1 MTCVGMDGQMRQ
13 AVQDIV
19 KVPVILASSLLGRLV
34 AEMVA
39 SRPARPFP
47 ETSGPGGSRRQERI
61 YPLVALSLPL
71 F

>member
-34 AEMVA
+34 GQRGWWR
-39 SRPARPFP
+39 RPGRSGNVWARQLRNFR
-47 ETSGPGGSRRQERI
+47 SGST
-61 YPLVALSLPL
+61 L
-71 F
+71 